1 MDAWIILSIL
11 MAIGAILLLAPVVRR
26 RGGDAAPDAAASLDR
41 RTGNARRAVAP
52 IRFAADEH
60 AGAGVMLAGSAIIG
74 ALALYLAYDNVAF
87 TDGGPVL
94 SSSVQQDDR
103 YGVTALET
111 AAAAMA
117 QTRSAPAAQ
126 REDDEPQR
134 AGGRDDESDLLMAGR
149 ARTPNDVDVWARLI
163 RSHKAANE
171 AHAEDVAGQAP
182 AEPARTRDTGEELGL
197 PK

>member
-11 MAIGAILLLAPVVRR
+11 SAIGAILLLAPVVRR
-26 RGGDAAPDAAASLDR
+26 RGGDAAPDAAASLDGG
-41 RTGNARRAVAP
+41 TAGERRAPPP

-60 AGAGVMLAGSAIIG
+60 ARVALAGSAIIG
-74 ALALYLAYDNVAF
+74 ALALYLTYNSVDLTVA
-87 TDGGPVL
+87 GPVL

-103 YGVTALET
+103 YGVTALEA

-117 QTRSAPAAQ
+117 QTRSPPAAQ
-126 REDDEPQR
+126 RQDDEPQR
-134 AGGRDDESDLLMAGR
+134 AGGSDDETSDRLMPGR
-149 ARTPNDVDVWARLI
+149 VRTRNDVDVWVRLI
-163 RSHKAANE
+163 RSHKAPNE